1 MSFNSEGVARA
12 IAGCRVRVVCGVGH
26 EVDVTIA
33 DLAADARAPTPSA
46 AAAMV
51 FPDRRALVATW
62 RRDWSRLRAAGRAA
76 LRDAARRLARER
88 DALRVL
94 APTARLASRRA
105 RLRTA
110 VGALVRESRAGL
122 ERRRSRLS
130 LQAGRLS
137 SLSPLAV
144 LSRGFAV
151 VRRER
156 DGLVVRRPAE
166 APPGERLRIR
176 VAEGEIEAR
185 SDRQREPENSF

>member
-1 MSFNSEGVARA
+1 VP
-12 IAGCRVRVVCGVGH
+12 VVCGVGH

-51 FPDRRALVATW
+51 FPDRRALASTW
-62 RRDWSRLRAAGRAA
+62 RRDWSRLLVAARAA
-76 LRDAARRLARER
+76 LRDAARRLSRER

-105 RLRTA
+105 RFRTA
-110 VGALVRESRAGL
+110 ARSLVRESRAGL
-122 ERRRSRLS
+122 ERRRSQLS

-156 DGLVVRRPAE
+156 DGLLVRRPGE

-176 VAEGEIEAR
+176 VAEGEIQAA
-185 SDRQREPENSF
+185 SAPGREPENSF